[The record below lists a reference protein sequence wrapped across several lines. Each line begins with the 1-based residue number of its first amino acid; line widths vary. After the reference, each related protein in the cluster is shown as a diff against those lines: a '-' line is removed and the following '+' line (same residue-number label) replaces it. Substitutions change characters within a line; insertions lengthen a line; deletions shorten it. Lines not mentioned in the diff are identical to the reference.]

1 MSTAI
6 RGGKAASRPTKEAF
20 YVRYKTPDGGLVFD
34 NATMY
39 IGKEMPFTNPQATCA
54 MRVEGDTVAF
64 SLLHLSKRTIAGIV
78 SKPIAMPKGPLMR
91 LQRQAH
97 GLELAPGEIVVE
109 MDDKSYRLRYSVDD
123 GGRADVDVAPGG
135 GGGDSAN
142 EDPTFSLPRTAVQMS
157 LYLRSSTTGRTLAL
171 SFIGYLGKPDTPE
184 TMSRAT
190 AKVLNSISGL
200 SPFRVLSGI
209 ESVKMPAAPSKWA
222 IQPAMRKPEERV
234 VVEVEVTLVTATYEP
249 VAAGTAVVEI
259 DLDNVNPSTDRL
271 LYYITPSDSLEAAF
285 GEYRGIINEALT
297 DVLRRDLGAELTQI
311 TFEVVLG
318 EVESGTIDRLREV
331 MGKIKGID
339 VSPIEFR
346 IRRIEEMASVA
357 GAGAAEASDVDSM
370 TPPGPAVPEL

>member
-6 RGGKAASRPTKEAF
+6 RGGKVASRPTKEAF
-20 YVRYKTPDGGLVFD
+20 YVRYKATDGSLVFD

-54 MRVEGDTVAF
+54 MRVDGDTVAF
-64 SLLHLSKRTIAGIV
+64 SLLHLSKRTVAGLV

-91 LQRQAH
+91 LQRQAN

-109 MDDKSYRLRYSVDD
+109 MDEKSYRLRYSVDD
-123 GGRADVDVAPGG
+123 GGRADIDIAPGG

-142 EDPTFSLPRTAVQMS
+142 EDPTFSLPRTAVKMS

-184 TMSRAT
+184 TMSRAA

-200 SPFRVLSGI
+200 STFRVLSGI
-209 ESVKMPAAPSKWA
+209 ESVKIPAAPSKWA
-222 IQPAMRKPEERV
+222 IQPAMRKAEERV
-234 VVEVEVTLVTATYEP
+234 VFEIAVSLVTATYDP
-249 VAAGTAVVEI
+249 VASGTAVVEI

-271 LYYITPSDSLEAAF
+271 LYYITPSEALEASF
-285 GEYRGIINEALT
+285 GEYRGIITDALT
-297 DVLRRDLGAELTQI
+297 DELRRKLGPELTQI

-331 MGKIKGID
+331 LGKIKGID

-346 IRRIEEMASVA
+346 ITRIEDPVAEAPPTTEAPPVA
-357 GAGAAEASDVDSM
+357 G
-370 TPPGPAVPEL
+370 PGPVPEL

>member
-1 MSTAI
+1 MTMSTAI
-6 RGGKAASRPTKEAF
+6 RGGKTASRPTKEAF

-54 MRVEGDTVAF
+54 MRVEGDTVSF
-64 SLLHLSKRTIAGIV
+64 SLLHLSKRTVAGIV

-123 GGRADVDVAPGG
+123 GGRAEVDVAPGG
-135 GGGDSAN
+135 VVAEGEEA
-142 EDPTFSLPRTAVQMS
+142 DPVFSLPRTAVQMS
-157 LYLRSSTTGRTLAL
+157 LYMRSSTTGRTLAL
-171 SFIGYLGKPDTPE
+171 SFIGYLGQPDTPE
-184 TMSRAT
+184 TLSRAA

-209 ESVKMPAAPSKWA
+209 ESVKMPSAPSKWA
-222 IQPAMRKPEERV
+222 AHAAMRKPEEQV
-234 VVEVEVTLVTATYEP
+234 VVEIEVTLVTAEHEP
-249 VAAGTAVVEI
+249 VASGTAVVEI

-271 LYYITPSDSLEAAF
+271 LFYITPSDALKASF
-285 GEYRGIINEALT
+285 GDYRGIINEALG
-297 DVLRRDLGAELTQI
+297 DVLRKELGRELTPI

-318 EVESGTIDRLREV
+318 EVESGTIERLREV

-339 VSPIEFR
+339 VSPSEFK
-346 IRRIEEMASVA
+346 IRRIEKS
-357 GAGAAEASDVDSM
+357 AAPEVS
-370 TPPGPAVPEL
+370 PGAVPEL